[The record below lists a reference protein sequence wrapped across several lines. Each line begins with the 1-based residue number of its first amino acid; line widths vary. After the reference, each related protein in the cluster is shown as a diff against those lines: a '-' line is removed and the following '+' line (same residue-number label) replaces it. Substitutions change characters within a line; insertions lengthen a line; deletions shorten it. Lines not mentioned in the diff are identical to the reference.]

1 MTIIRKLIETD
12 KKLQIQNL
20 LLFLFL
26 LPRSVNILFSS
37 FFSFAS
43 FTNEFDGRE
52 RILMNAM
59 AYSVMQFLNQ
69 SSFGKARLAQS

>member
-20 LLFLFL
+20 LFLF

-59 AYSVMQFLNQ
+59 VYSVMQFLNQ